1 LKNIKDNLLKKV
13 TPFVLTLFF
22 IILLFVPFSLVTN
35 FGSAP
40 AESVVEARTLVALE
54 PASNPNLSR
63 AMTFFE
69 EGNFRA
75 AFEILLNLYT
85 SASFVN
91 NFEQATNDQF
101 PFRMSIIQFSKA
113 LDRQLIKL
121 AYSATRDTVI
131 PADTTSDIYFDSENN
146 QLVFSPTL
154 FNESIVTQIDERVQ
168 NYKELIKANPNHS
181 FSVYYHQTLHNSEF
195 HPLTEVF
202 SDADKGQGI
211 NYFEKN
217 LPDNLSLKK
226 FMLTSMDDHLQ
237 YYYRTDHHW
246 TVDAI
251 LLAYEEIHDLLSSN
265 YPEISPILEIK
276 STHQFE
282 DIEFLGLLARRTFF
296 PIKGDDFSVEIVDF
310 PPNEMYIRGNLIT
323 ADLRSRYFSGD
334 YSMIPYTNHFNEF
347 YGNVT
352 YLIEYRYDN
361 DSNRNLLIIGSS
373 FRNALDPLLASHYNH
388 TYCIDLRYNTNFSLS
403 EFLAEHD
410 VDDILII
417 GDNAVAFEDIEY
429 WKINP

>member
-1 LKNIKDNLLKKV
+1 LKKV

-22 IILLFVPFSLVTN
+22 IILLFVPFSLATN

-54 PASNPNLSR
+54 PASNPNLRR
-63 AMTFFE
+63 AMAHFE
-69 EGNFRA
+69 EGNIRA
-75 AFEILLNLYT
+75 AFDILLNLYT
-85 SASFVN
+85 SSSFVN

-101 PFRMSIIQFSKA
+101 PFRIQIIQFSKA
-113 LDRQLIKL
+113 LDRFIIKM
-121 AYSATRDTVI
+121 AYSPTSDKVI
-131 PADTTSDIYFDSENN
+131 PADATSDIYFDSENN

-154 FNESIVTQIDERVQ
+154 FNESIVTRIDERIH
-168 NYKELIKANPNHS
+168 NYEELIKAHPNQS

-195 HPLTEVF
+195 HPLVEVF
-202 SDADKGQGI
+202 SEADKGQGI
-211 NYFEKN
+211 TYFEKN
-217 LPDNLSLKK
+217 LPENLSLKK
-226 FMLTSMDDHLQ
+226 FMLTSMDDHLK

-246 TVDAI
+246 TVHAI
-251 LLAYEEIHDLLSSN
+251 LLAYEEIHDLLSLN
-265 YPEISPILEIK
+265 YPDISPILEIEN
-276 STHQFE
+276 THHFE
-282 DIEFLGLLARRTFF
+282 NIEFLGLLARRTFF

-310 PPNEMYIRGNLIT
+310 PPYEMYIRGNLIS
-323 ADLRSRYFSGD
+323 ADLRSRYFSGE

-361 DSNRNLLIIGSS
+361 NANRNLLIIGSS
-373 FRNALDPLLASHYNH
+373 FRNALDPLLASHYKN

-410 VDDILII
+410 VDDILIL
-417 GDNAVAFEDIEY
+417 GDNEVAFEDVEY